1 MAPGSKGFIYV
12 VAVNQNGRQ
21 GDQTPVWA
29 VAELPRPTAAG
40 IVGGRRGNGISFSWL
55 G

>member
-1 MAPGSKGFIYV
+1 MAPGSKGFVYV

-29 VAELPRPTAAG
+29 VAEQPRAAAA
-40 IVGGRRGNGISFSWL
+40 VNPRRGNGISFSWL